1 LTKWPFLLGD
11 LLLLA
16 VAGLVLWQGARP
28 LDLWEMVLLAGCVAA
43 GAGLC
48 AVPFIIEYRYLS
60 KLAQVERLQRALLQV
75 HNIEGIAR
83 QISSATSCWQA
94 VQDDARKAVEASR
107 QINDSMTAE
116 ARAFQQ
122 FLEKANDSE
131 RGHLRLEVEKFRR
144 SEADWLQVL
153 IRILDHVFALFQ
165 AAVRS
170 GQPALVEQLAGFQ
183 RACREVALRVGLV
196 PFEAQAGEPFDKQR
210 HQVGGEDE
218 VPEDGRIAD
227 TLATGYRFQGQQI
240 RRAFVALQNERPEPS
255 PLSIS
260 QIRSRR
266 DEASAETAPAGP
278 RPTETD
284 VMSAR

>member
-1 LTKWPFLLGD
+1 
-11 LLLLA
+11 
-16 VAGLVLWQGARP
+16 
-28 LDLWEMVLLAGCVAA
+28 
-43 GAGLC
+43 
-48 AVPFIIEYRYLS
+48 
-60 KLAQVERLQRALLQV
+60 
-75 HNIEGIAR
+75 
-83 QISSATSCWQA
+83 
-94 VQDDARKAVEASR
+94 
-107 QINDSMTAE
+107 MTAE

-170 GQPALVEQLAGFQ
+170 GQPTLVEQLAGFQ

-196 PFEAQAGEPFDKQR
+196 PFEAQVGEPFDKQR

-266 DEASAETAPAGP
+266 EEVSVEATPAGSHAA
-278 RPTETD
+278 ETD